1 MPPSSSRHLAR
12 FAAPAAF
19 LLAVTIAVLL
29 VRSGLGGGGSPPP
42 ATTAHTTT
50 RAHTTPAVTTLPPI
64 TATGPATTSAT
75 TTTTTSTTTT
85 PPVTTSV
92 PGATYYTVQKGDTF
106 TIIAGKARTTVAQI
120 EQLNPGVSS
129 NALTVGQ
136 QIRVK

>member
-29 VRSGLGGGGSPPP
+29 VRSGLGGGSSPP
-42 ATTAHTTT
+42 AVTTTHTTT
-50 RAHTTPAVTTLPPI
+50 RAHTTPSVTTLPPV
-64 TATGPATTSAT
+64 TAPAT
-75 TTTTTSTTTT
+75 TTTTTTA
-85 PPVTTSV
+85 PVTTSV
-92 PGATYYTVQKGDTF
+92 PGATYYTVQRGDTF
-106 TIIAGKARTTVAQI
+106 TIIAQKSGTTVAEI

-129 NALTVGQ
+129 NALSVGQ

>member
-1 MPPSSSRHLAR
+1 MPSSSSRHLAR

-29 VRSGLGGGGSPPP
+29 VRSGLGGGGSSPP
-42 ATTAHTTT
+42 AATTTQTTT
-50 RAHTTPAVTTLPPI
+50 RAHTTPSVTTLPPV
-64 TATGPATTSAT
+64 TAPATTTATTAT
-75 TTTTTSTTTT
+75 TTATA
-85 PPVTTSV
+85 PPPTTSV

-106 TIIAGKARTTVAQI
+106 TIIAAKSGTTVAQI

-129 NALTVGQ
+129 NALSVGQ

>member
-29 VRSGLGGGGSPPP
+29 IRSGLGGGSSPAPP
-42 ATTAHTTT
+42 ATTVRTTT

-64 TATGPATTSAT
+64 TATGPVTTTTATSAT
-75 TTTTTSTTTT
+75 TSTT
-85 PPVTTSV
+85 PVTTSV

-106 TIIAGKARTTVAQI
+106 TIIAAKSGTTVAQI

>member
-29 VRSGLGGGGSPPP
+29 IRSGLGGGSPAP
-42 ATTAHTTT
+42 ATTATHTTT
-50 RAHTTPAVTTLPPI
+50 RPHTTPTVTTLPPV
-64 TATGPATTSAT
+64 TATGPATTAAT
-75 TTTTTSTTTT
+75 TTTSSTA
-85 PPVTTSV
+85 PVTTSV

-106 TIIAGKARTTVAQI
+106 TTIAAKSGTTVAQI

-129 NALTVGQ
+129 SALSVGQ

>member
-1 MPPSSSRHLAR
+1 VAR

-29 VRSGLGGGGSPPP
+29 IRSGLGGGGSPAP
-42 ATTAHTTT
+42 TTT
-50 RAHTTPAVTTLPPI
+50 PPRTATQTHTTPPVTTLPPVT
-64 TATGPATTSAT
+64 TAPAV
-75 TTTTTSTTTT
+75 TTTTSASTTTL
-85 PPVTTSV
+85 PATTSV

-106 TIIAGKARTTVAQI
+106 TIIAGKSGTTVAQI